1 MISLRPPKTKYKSF
15 DDIGKFNMIWNVCV
29 VLVPIFFALF
39 SIHVYFG
46 NLTWATSLMA
56 CVIASLDLLIL
67 YRTRKYKIVG
77 IGSVIIGVCMCQML
91 IFFVDDSQIISDVM
105 WSVLISFFTFFMIG
119 SFFGTMVLLTN
130 LTGMVVF
137 YSYADPEVAIVSPID
152 YKMIVDVFY
161 VALALAFVVYKM
173 MDNNKEI
180 NKRYEKEIVR
190 NEILLK
196 EIHHRVKNNLQI
208 ISSLL
213 KLQAVES
220 NDARLEDHF
229 NEAINRIQSMAL
241 IHEKMYHND
250 DLTKIDIQSYLISL
264 ADDITRSFN
273 LKNEVRFNVH
283 SQVHQI
289 DVKSIVPISLIF
301 NELITNTLKHGL
313 SDNKKGEINVEIKS
327 NKDVIQFKYSDNG
340 VWKDPSVTGTFGLE
354 LINTLT
360 QQLDGTCEREVK
372 EGTHYKFEFNSKL
385 FFFHE

>member
-1 MISLRPPKTKYKSF
+1 
-15 DDIGKFNMIWNVCV
+15 
-29 VLVPIFFALF
+29 
-39 SIHVYFG
+39 
-46 NLTWATSLMA
+46 
-56 CVIASLDLLIL
+56 
-67 YRTRKYKIVG
+67 
-77 IGSVIIGVCMCQML
+77 
-91 IFFVDDSQIISDVM
+91 
-105 WSVLISFFTFFMIG
+105 
-119 SFFGTMVLLTN
+119 
-130 LTGMVVF
+130 
-137 YSYADPEVAIVSPID
+137 
-152 YKMIVDVFY
+152 
-161 VALALAFVVYKM
+161 
-173 MDNNKEI
+173 
-180 NKRYEKEIVR
+180 
-190 NEILLK
+190 
-196 EIHHRVKNNLQI
+196 
-208 ISSLL
+208 LL